1 MRRATKSS
9 VNSES
14 EKETFVY
21 NNIAEKK
28 RHVGQED
35 VFSPTSINRILNS
48 FK

>member
-14 EKETFVY
+14 EKETFIY
-21 NNIAEKK
+21 NNIAETKK
-28 RHVGQED
+28 DVGQED
-35 VFSPTSINRILNS
+35 VFSPPSINRILNS